1 MNLGQH
7 AGFIVAAYAAAAVI
21 VAVLVAWVLADHR
34 AQRRILAELDA
45 QGVTRRSAA
54 ARPEGL

>member
-1 MNLGQH
+1 VNLGQH
-7 AGFIVAAYAAAAVI
+7 AGFIVAAYAATVAI
-21 VAVLVAWVLADHR
+21 VAVLIAWVLADYR
-34 AQRRILAELDA
+34 TQRRILAELDA